1 MTSKKINPAAGY
13 RRSADIAHSDTLTG
27 LVKED
32 RAWAAKRKKRDELA
46 EGIRQLE
53 QIVFK
58 SENDLRTELSVL
70 NYQWNEKRVKAS
82 NLSDYEKEFEY
93 ISRQYHKLKK
103 LHEQINE
110 ITESGLSEK
119 VQLEHWYRQVESLE
133 TEKAGE
139 NQNEIDRCPVC
150 ELPLDEERQTI
161 VRAHREKSDTA
172 KKKEMEE
179 LKQRMAAHE
188 NKIQELRAAYVQAE
202 KEVKEMGDVQ
212 KMAANVEHRLS
223 EAKSAEHESL
233 VLKDDMEKIKQ
244 KLAHRTF
251 AKRELQAIE
260 DLEKRVKENGYDEI
274 RHEEVKSRIWD
285 LVEKEARN

>member
-1 MTSKKINPAAGY
+1 MKTKKTNSAVGY
-13 RRSADIAHSDTLTG
+13 RRSAEGAPSDTLTG
-27 LVKED
+27 LLKED
-32 RAWAAKRKKRDELA
+32 QSWSAKRKKRDELA

-58 SENDLRTELSVL
+58 SENDLRTELSVF
-70 NYQWNEKRVKAS
+70 NYQWNEKRTKAS

-103 LHEQINE
+103 LQEQINQ

-119 VQLEHWYRQVESLE
+119 VQLEHWHQQMESLK
-133 TEKAGE
+133 TEIAGE
-139 NQNEIDRCPVC
+139 NQKEIDRCPVC
-150 ELPLDEERQTI
+150 ELPLDKEQQSKF
-161 VRAHREKSDTA
+161 RANLEKSDA
-172 KKKEMEE
+172 GRKKQMEE
-179 LKQRMAAHE
+179 LKQRTAAHE
-188 NKIQELRAAYVQAE
+188 NKIQELRAAYVEVE

-212 KMAANVEHRLS
+212 KMLANIEHRLS

-233 VLKDDMEKIKQ
+233 ALKDDMEKIKQ

-260 DLEKRVKENGYDEI
+260 DLEKLIKENGYDEI
-274 RHEEVKSRIWD
+274 RHEEVKSRIWN
-285 LVEKEARN
+285 LVEKEVRN